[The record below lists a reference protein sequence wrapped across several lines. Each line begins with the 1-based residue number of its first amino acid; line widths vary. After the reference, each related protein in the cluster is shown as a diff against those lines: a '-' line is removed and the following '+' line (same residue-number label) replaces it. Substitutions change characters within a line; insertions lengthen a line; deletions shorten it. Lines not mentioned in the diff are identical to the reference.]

1 MNPVMVPLAALIKE
15 EARSEKMERPL
26 LRYGCASQS
35 KKGEDFF
42 LMKTDCVRVTGNPS
56 STFAVF
62 AVSKQTSLLSLYSY
76 SFFTSSF
83 DELQNYCYDSL

>member
-1 MNPVMVPLAALIKE
+1 MMPLAALIKE
-15 EARSEKMERPL
+15 EARSEKLERPL

-42 LMKTDCVRVTGNPS
+42 LMKTDCVRVSGNPS

-62 AVSKQTSLLSLYSY
+62 SVSIPNFVYLHLTFSEGSILLSGFVAFKQFS
-76 SFFTSSF
+76 
-83 DELQNYCYDSL
+83 

>member
-1 MNPVMVPLAALIKE
+1 MVPLAALIKE
-15 EARSEKMERPL
+15 EARSEKLERPL

-42 LMKTDCVRVTGNPS
+42 LMKTDCVRVSGNPS

-62 AVSKQTSLLSLYSY
+62 AVSIPN
-76 SFFTSSF
+76 FV
-83 DELQNYCYDSL
+83 